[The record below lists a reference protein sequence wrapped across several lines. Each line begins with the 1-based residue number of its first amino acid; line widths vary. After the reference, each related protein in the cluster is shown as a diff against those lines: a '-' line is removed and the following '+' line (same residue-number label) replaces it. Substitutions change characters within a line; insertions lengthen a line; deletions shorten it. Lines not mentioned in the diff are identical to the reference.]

1 MEQST
6 FCRDL
11 CSELRTLFGVLWAEE
26 VEEELEEQDS
36 LHVVAATGSGGH
48 LSLSE
53 TLFADASNVA
63 TS

>member
-1 MEQST
+1 M
-6 FCRDL
+6 
-11 CSELRTLFGVLWAEE
+11 LWAEE